1 MKKKGVIVLLII
13 MLLFPT
19 AVLAQPENSDGTG
32 NVYSSEDPGSPQ
44 NGDSAC
50 PLFTWEVPELDN
62 QKSAD
67 NYYRVDL
74 VYVPQGNN
82 QKPKILQ
89 TAITNGGHSSFLT
102 MLNNYKKNVED
113 SQDVE
118 PFIVDNGPIMELVEN
133 FGTKGEKDIN
143 STFHIQNQDERNK
156 IVEKILI
163 TNHEEGGF
171 GMKLKNMKEDVNI
184 DHPDNEYGKSTAN
197 SYGYRI
203 IIQKLVWFAHG
214 CTTPSDNF
222 IFGTRKEIASGM
234 VSGFASNRSNN
245 PVNLAKGKTTN
256 GLTLSGKVAQLI
268 SAKGGGE
275 PEYVTDVADMGIAI
289 GTSSCAC
296 TGTSTKAGVSCQGDY
311 VTAPCYNKFKD
322 WKDGTGFQIIWW
334 DHESLI
340 DKYDYSLDMACTNCS
355 SKIPDSKAMVIQD
368 TTNWK
373 AIEASKDVGD
383 DECKSKLKEHFY
395 HQNGKVYCREEYHVY
410 FPNENNK
417 IKVQLG
423 RYFTLNADNDK
434 LKSIEDGAIPNFAPI
449 KVIKYRTCKG
459 DETQLNKF
467 MDKSIAQFSKCGGV
481 IKVNYK
487 EKNYE
492 LKDTSLV
499 GTLDSDGTV
508 NEIKDGTLRQ
518 KAIFNYTLADNI
530 YKYIKIQDGS
540 SVLGKPGDADLS
552 KYRNVGISN
561 LPVSMGATV
570 SSASN
575 NKIADLTFEY
585 ALPNANNSCTDKYSK
600 FSDAYKKDNDYF
612 SCANKKAVDNVYKKY
627 KNGKN
632 DNDEKIEDS
641 ACVKLYGSS
650 GLNDAESSVRKC
662 INRRTTNKMGN
673 RGTSKNYNCFD
684 KNNSNNY
691 SCMIAAD
698 VCSKDTAGK
707 VDPYKD
713 MAWDENTNKCVKK
726 CSHVGDK
733 YYGPDGKEIDRDNY
747 ENKCCTKDTYE
758 EMGRVWDEK
767 NNKCCPSGS
776 VWSEASG
783 KCCSPEDYDPETKMC
798 GGKPKISCSIDTYKD
813 DGRDWNENEGVCCPE
828 GQKYDNNTKKC
839 EFPPTDKCAELQCG
853 KNDKPCCVDCHRKAY
868 CGNGSVKNGTDYC
881 PGKPCIASS
890 CTTDDCDIMK
900 EVAAYRV
907 IDPTNPFVSQSGTE
921 RLTGD
926 NWCNNPASGSKYS
939 CAGNSINKVVDQ
951 VISNKINVSE
961 DDAMYK
967 VELDQKTIDKIRAYN
982 NANDYDDFNFT
993 CYDNGACK
1001 SDFLKG
1007 AQLQG
1012 AISGKCYGSGKDS
1025 FYTCGK

>member
-1 MKKKGVIVLLII
+1 MKKVLEKLFIIVLFLLLI
-13 MLLFPT
+13 PCN
-19 AVLAQPENSDGTG
+19 VLAVEKGDGTG
-32 NVYSSEDPGSPQ
+32 AQDGPGE
-44 NGDSAC
+44 NIDRKGDSDGCNSIMESTQDKNDA
-50 PLFTWEVPELDN
+50 
-62 QKSAD
+62 KY
-67 NYYRVDL
+67 YYRFDL
-74 VYVPQGNN
+74 VYVAKGGDV
-82 QKPKILQ
+82 KILK
-89 TAITNGGHSSFLT
+89 TVLTNKRGCSQHDLSTKL
-102 MLNNYKKNVED
+102 YEYAEQAKKASGIETK
-113 SQDVE
+113 
-118 PFIVDNGPIMELVEN
+118 IVTTGPIMEFAESFADGIEEKTAVDTF
-133 FGTKGEKDIN
+133 FGPDGKLTQEEKN
-143 STFHIQNQDERNK
+143 EK
-156 IVEKILI
+156 IEKIL
-163 TNHEEGGF
+163 TNTSNGF
-171 GMKLKNMKEDVNI
+171 GMDLNKMTEESNI
-184 DHPDNEYGKSTAN
+184 NHSSDRNV

-203 IIQKLVWFAHG
+203 LIQKLVWYQVG
-214 CTTPSDNF
+214 CNSDKNW
-222 IFGTRKEIASGM
+222 ILSTRKDIASGKL
-234 VSGFASNRSNN
+234 SGFAGSYLKKN
-245 PVNLAKGKTTN
+245 V
-256 GLTLSGKVAQLI
+256 
-268 SAKGGGE
+268 
-275 PEYVTDVADMGIAI
+275 DVASSVRSHLNFENGQGVFNVSGDQTVEYYTTVDDAGIET
-289 GTSSCAC
+289 GTKSCTKAEYDSSWHVIDGANGNSKSCA
-296 TGTSTKAGVSCQGDY
+296 G
-311 VTAPCYNKFKD
+311 KFAN
-322 WKDGTGFQIIWW
+322 WKNGTGLQILWW

-383 DECKSKLKEHFY
+383 DACKSKLKEHFY
-395 HQNGKVYCREEYHVY
+395 PQNGKVYCREEYHVY

-423 RYFTLNADNDK
+423 RYFTLNADNEK
-434 LKSIEDGAIPNFAPI
+434 LKAIEDGAIPNFAPI

-459 DETQLNKF
+459 DTTELEKF
-467 MDKSIAQFSKCGGV
+467 KKKSIDQFSNCGGV

-492 LKDTSLV
+492 LKDRALV

-540 SVLGKPGDADLS
+540 SVLGKPGDADLP

-570 SSASN
+570 SSTSN

-707 VDPYKD
+707 DPYKD
-713 MAWDENTNKCVKK
+713 MTWDEKTNRCVKK
-726 CSHVGDK
+726 CSHVGNK
-733 YYGPDGKEIDRDNY
+733 YYGPDGKETDRDNY
-747 ENKCCTKDTYE
+747 ENKCCTNVTYKD
-758 EMGRVWDEK
+758 MGRDWDEK

-776 VWSEASG
+776 VWAENEGNGG
-783 KCCSPEDYDPETKMC
+783 KCCVPDDYDPETKTC
-798 GGKPKISCSIDTYKD
+798 GGKPKGNCNADNYKEK
-813 DGRDWNENEGVCCPE
+813 GRDWNENEGVCCPE
-828 GQKYDNNTKKC
+828 GQIYDASTKKC
-839 EFPPTDKCAELQCG
+839 ELKPEDKCKDLCG
-853 KNDKPCCVDCHRKAY
+853 DKPCCRDCHGEAY
-868 CGNGSVKNGTDYC
+868 CGRGDRETGYC
-881 PGKPCIASS
+881 PGKPCSVVS
-890 CTTDDCDIMK
+890 CTTADCDIMK

-926 NWCNNPASGSKYS
+926 NWCNNPASGSNYS
-939 CAGNSINKVVDQ
+939 CVGNSNNKVVDQ
-951 VISNKINVSE
+951 VINNKINVSE

-982 NANDYDDFNFT
+982 KANDYDDFNFT

-1001 SDFLKG
+1001 SDFLRG
-1007 AQLQG
+1007 TELQG
-1012 AISGKCYGSGKDS
+1012 TISGKCYGSGKDY